1 MPEWIETGPQ
11 RTAYLWHCH
20 SCDYRFE
27 AVAFF
32 DDFSSGEELLA
43 A

>member
-1 MPEWIETGPQ
+1 MPEWIEARPQ

-20 SCDYRFE
+20 ACDYRFE

-32 DDFSSGEELLA
+32 DDAEESIA